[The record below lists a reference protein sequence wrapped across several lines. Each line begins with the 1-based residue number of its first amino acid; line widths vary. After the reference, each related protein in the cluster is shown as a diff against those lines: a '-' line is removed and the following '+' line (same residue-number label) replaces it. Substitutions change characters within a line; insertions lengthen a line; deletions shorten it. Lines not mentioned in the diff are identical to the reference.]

1 MARVPKKRRPSSGK
15 VLVLDSDREGV
26 RRLLAHFGRLGY
38 DIENMTEPSR
48 MIERVKNNQADAL
61 IIAVEAQ
68 GIKGYDLL
76 PIIKRINRS
85 IPIIVTSM
93 DDSLDVASR
102 VREHGVFFY
111 AIKPIDLKEIE
122 LVVKNALSKK
132 LARADALVD
141 EERRGTDQ
149 DYEEEI
155 LDIDGASKILR
166 LSKATLSRLAHKGE
180 IPGSRIGNR
189 WRFIKNQLF
198 EWLRL
203 TAAGNQRNYG
213 TLILETMDEGVAVVD
228 KRLKIVSCNSAYL
241 QSLDIPRDRIIGE
254 HCYRVSHRSEV
265 PCDAATCPA
274 RQAFRTERPV
284 KFMHINYD
292 EDGGAHYC
300 DVVALPIKDDQGRV
314 SEVVEVIRD
323 NTEIYHL
330 NQHLNWV
337 VSFVAHELKGT
348 LGSVVMN
355 ISAIVDE
362 KLSRTLDEK
371 KRNEMLL
378 SSLGSLKLMNDMIR
392 NYLIS
397 SKGRGGQLQTK
408 MQQVDIQNEVLKPMI
423 EELNPLL
430 MKKSMRIDMKSSGE
444 RPVEC
449 DRSLMRI
456 AISNLLN
463 NAAKY
468 GAAGTTIECGLN
480 LSDRGMEFTC
490 FNEGSG
496 IPADK
501 LDAVFGEFTRFDTS
515 GVGGTGLGLHVVK
528 MIADLHHGTVR
539 AQSGY
544 IIDGRPVSYDAFYAN
559 EDYFE
564 LREKEAHFKKYAD
577 FILSI
582 PGRVIAHSGAHALE
596 EV

>member
-1 MARVPKKRRPSSGK
+1 M
-15 VLVLDSDREGV
+15 LDSDREAV
-26 RRLLAHFGRLGY
+26 QRLLRHFGRLGY
-38 DIENMTEPSR
+38 DIENIEEPSR
-48 MIERVKNNQADAL
+48 MVERVRNDQADAL

-85 IPIIVTSM
+85 IPIIVTSK
-93 DDSLDVASR
+93 DDSLEVASR

-122 LVVKNALSKK
+122 LVVKNALGKK
-132 LARADALVD
+132 RLRADVAPDTGRHV
-141 EERRGTDQ
+141 TDQ

-155 LDIDGASKILR
+155 LDLDEASKILR
-166 LSKATLSRLAHKGE
+166 LSRATLSRLAHKGE
-180 IPGSRIGNR
+180 IPGSRVGSR

-198 EWLRL
+198 EWLRV

-265 PCDAATCPA
+265 PCAAATCPA
-274 RQAFRTERPV
+274 RQAFRTQRPV

-300 DVVALPIKDDQGRV
+300 DVVALPIKDDKGRV

-362 KLSRTLDEK
+362 KLSRTLDER
-371 KRNEMLL
+371 KRSEMLL
-378 SSLGSLKLMNDMIR
+378 SSLSSLKLMNDMIR

-397 SKGRGGQLQTK
+397 SKGRGGQLEMK
-408 MQQVDIQNEVLKPMI
+408 MQRVDIQSDVVRPMI
-423 EELNPLL
+423 DELNPLL
-430 MKKSMRIDMKSSGE
+430 MKKNMRIEMKVLGE
-444 RPVEC
+444 RPVVC

-468 GAAGTTIECGLN
+468 GTAGTTIVCGLS
-480 LSDRGMEFTC
+480 LTGRGMEFTC

-501 LDAVFGEFTRFDTS
+501 LDAVFNEFTRFDTS

-528 MIADLHHGTVR
+528 MIAELHHGTVR

-544 IIDGRPVSYDAFYAN
+544 IIGGRPISYDAFYAN

-564 LREKEAHFKKYAD
+564 LRDEEAHLKKFAD
-577 FILSI
+577 FILTI
-582 PGRVIAHSGAHALE
+582 PGHTGAHSGADALE